1 MLVLLL
7 INELTVGETNFKSL
21 NLRRIVNYVLLS
33 FPQNILDGFSR
44 SGYIF
49 KESLLFLTRRR
60 NLFMTKI
67 TTFDITF
74 AISSFRANP
83 VLGLDIQQT
92 FLCFFLASLAK

>member
-1 MLVLLL
+1 M
-7 INELTVGETNFKSL
+7 GETNFKSL

-60 NLFMTKI
+60 NLFMI
-67 TTFDITF
+67 RITFDITF
-74 AISSFRANP
+74 AISSSRTDP